1 MSWFWMWAAVVIVM
15 ALAFGA
21 VASATAEAQARG
33 GAVLRGLDKVTGH
46 ADDFTAP
53 IGEPVMFG
61 TLEVTARAC
70 ERRPDDQTPEV
81 SVYLQIYDTAPSL
94 RRGERAAEGEGERR
108 EIFSGWMF
116 ASSPGLNG
124 LEHAV
129 YDVWAMDCR
138 T

>member
-1 MSWFWMWAAVVIVM
+1 MSRFWMWAAVVIAI
-15 ALAFGA
+15 ALACGA
-21 VASATAEAQARG
+21 VVGARAEAQARG

-46 ADDFTAP
+46 AQDFTAP

-61 TLEVTARAC
+61 TLEVVARAC
-70 ERRPDDQTPEV
+70 ERRPEDQTPEV

-94 RRGERAAEGEGERR
+94 RRGERQETGERR

>member
-1 MSWFWMWAAVVIVM
+1 MSRFWKGMTAAALAAAFGSLAAVP
-15 ALAFGA
+15 
-21 VASATAEAQARG
+21 SEAQPRG

-46 ADDFTAP
+46 AADFIAP
-53 IGEPVMFG
+53 IGETVTFG
-61 TLEVTARAC
+61 ALEVVARSC
-70 ERRPDDQTPEV
+70 ERRPEDQTPEV
-81 SVYLQIYDTAPSL
+81 SVYLQIYDLAPTP
-94 RRGERAAEGEGERR
+94 RRGEQEGAEERR

-129 YDVWAMDCR
+129 YDIWAMDCR

>member
-1 MSWFWMWAAVVIVM
+1 MSRFWMWAAVVIAM
-15 ALAFGA
+15 TLAFGA
-21 VASATAEAQARG
+21 VASADAQTRG

-46 ADDFTAP
+46 AEDFTAP
-53 IGEPVMFG
+53 IGESVMFG
-61 TLEVTARAC
+61 TLEVVARAC
-70 ERRPDDQTPEV
+70 ERRPEDQTPEV
-81 SVYLQIYDTAPSL
+81 SVYLEIYDTAASL
-94 RRGERAAEGEGERR
+94 RRGERQEEGGRR